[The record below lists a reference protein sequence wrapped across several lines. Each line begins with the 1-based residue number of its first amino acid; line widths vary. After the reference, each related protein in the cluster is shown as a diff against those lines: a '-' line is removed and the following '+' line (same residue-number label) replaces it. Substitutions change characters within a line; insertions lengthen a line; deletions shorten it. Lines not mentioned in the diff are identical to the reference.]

1 MSLEES
7 LEVLKKLKNI
17 IQDLNEADTRFHIID
32 EILTKVFFWP
42 HSNIKLEKYTHE
54 GYMDYILKNDGGKN
68 FLVIEAKN

>member
-42 HSNIKLEKYTHE
+42 HSNIKLEKYQEKSMEFIKENH
-54 GYMDYILKNDGGKN
+54 LLN
-68 FLVIEAKN
+68 